1 MESGILLI
9 TFLADLRMVIDE
21 FSALRVSLFVMNQ
34 DIMAIIIFLHA
45 IMSSSMLSLMNEDIC
60 NICKDS
66 EVTKLTAI
74 RQIVNEKDTKEGG
87 RIEPWVTPQLYVL
100 MSNL

>member
-34 DIMAIIIFLHA
+34 DIMAIIIFLYA
-45 IMSSSMLSLMNEDIC
+45 
-60 NICKDS
+60 
-66 EVTKLTAI
+66 
-74 RQIVNEKDTKEGG
+74 
-87 RIEPWVTPQLYVL
+87 L
-100 MSNL
+100 MS